1 MAPDSSEAARQHAT
15 RLIGFS
21 PEREQAKLALKRF
34 LLEEFYQHPRVVRM
48 TRKAEWVIGDLFR
61 TYREEPG
68 LLPPNVLARFDE
80 EGAERAIA
88 DHIACMTDRYATTEH
103 RRLLD
108 PNEPL

>member
-1 MAPDSSEAARQHAT
+1 
-15 RLIGFS
+15 
-21 PEREQAKLALKRF
+21 
-34 LLEEFYQHPRVVRM
+34 
-48 TRKAEWVIGDLFR
+48 
-61 TYREEPG
+61 
-68 LLPPNVLARFDE
+68 VLARFDE